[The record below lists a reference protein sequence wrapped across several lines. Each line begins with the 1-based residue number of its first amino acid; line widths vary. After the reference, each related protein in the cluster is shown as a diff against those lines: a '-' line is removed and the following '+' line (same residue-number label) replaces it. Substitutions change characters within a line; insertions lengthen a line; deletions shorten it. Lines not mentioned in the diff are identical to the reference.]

1 MGLRPTTEHKKLA
14 DRSFL
19 LDFLYPR
26 RYFTEK
32 MIQVRKT
39 EEFDKWLHGL
49 RDVRAFAQIA
59 RRINRVIQG
68 NIGDCKF
75 IGDKIYELRVDYG
88 PGYRLYFTQRGK
100 QLVLLLIGGDKSSQR
115 RDIELAKTLAKEYG
129 E

>member
-1 MGLRPTTEHKKLA
+1 MGLRPTTERKKFA
-14 DRSFL
+14 GRSIF

-26 RYFTEK
+26 RYFTDK
-32 MIQVRKT
+32 MIQLRKT

-49 RDVRAFAQIA
+49 RDVRAFAQIV
-59 RRINRVIQG
+59 RRINRIILG

-75 IGDKIYELRVDYG
+75 VGDKIYELRVDYG
-88 PGYRLYFTQRGK
+88 PGYRLYFTQKGK
-100 QLVLLLIGGDKSSQR
+100 QFVFLLIGGDKSSQR